1 MSSNSDEKLDFKRL
15 LPILVIVLVDLL
27 GLTIIIPLLP
37 IYAASF
43 GASPM
48 MIGVMAA
55 MYPIMQFI
63 GAPILGR
70 LSDRYGRKPVLV
82 ISQFGTLIGFIMLGM
97 ANALPLILLS
107 RIIDGISGAN
117 IATARAAITDSTS
130 ERNRT
135 QGLGLIGAAF
145 GLGFTIGPVI
155 AFLSLAFSDNNYHIP
170 AFVAA
175 AFSLASILLT
185 VFWFKETLP
194 EDQRGAGSDKPSLSL
209 KSFAATFRHPT
220 VGFLLVL
227 MFVQQLAF
235 GGFEQLL
242 ALFTLN
248 VLGLSAKGNAL
259 IFVFIGILVVVVQ
272 GGLIGKWSRRY
283 GDRRLVYVGMLLLA
297 GGLIMMAFT
306 PSQPLPGY
314 SQAALTS
321 ELTNTGQ
328 SDLDAQASVSTAE
341 DILVDL
347 PDDGNTGVLG
357 LLWLLVAMIPLSIGG
372 GILRPSINSLI
383 TKGVEHQEVGGVLGV
398 ASSSTSA
405 ANAIAPLIGGL
416 FFQLF
421 GPRSPFIVGG
431 LVVALLA
438 VVSLQRLRATDDIS
452 ADTARGDTK
461 GHSLG

>member
-82 ISQFGTLIGFIMLGM
+82 VSQFGTLIGFIMLGM
-97 ANALPLILLS
+97 ANALPLIFLS

-155 AFLSLAFSDNNYHIP
+155 AFLSLAFSNNNYHIP

-185 VFWFKETLP
+185 VFWFQETLP
-194 EDQRGAGSDKPSLSL
+194 EEQRGVGSDKPALSL
-209 KSFAATFRHPT
+209 KSFVATFRHPT

-283 GDRRLVYVGMLLLA
+283 GDRRLVYGGMVLLA

-328 SDLDAQASVSTAE
+328 SEFDAQAPATGATE
-341 DILVDL
+341 EILVDL
-347 PDDGNTGVLG
+347 PDDGNTGVFG
-357 LLWLLVAMIPLSIGG
+357 LLWLLVAMIPLSVGG

-383 TKGVEHQEVGGVLGV
+383 TKGVEHQDVGGVLGV
-398 ASSSTSA
+398 AASSTSA

-431 LVVALLA
+431 VVVALLA
-438 VVSLQRLRATDDIS
+438 VVTLQRLHISGQVSATPS
-452 ADTARGDTK
+452 AE
-461 GHSLG
+461 